1 MEDNYFDKKYQT
13 YASILESLKKNKE
26 VTIINTLPLLCD
38 EKSCTME
45 KDGKP
50 TRLALALK
58 AWGASSKEDA
68 QAKAR
73 AISGRNRG

>member
-1 MEDNYFDKKYQT
+1 MGNM
-13 YASILESLKKNKE
+13 
-26 VTIINTLPLLCD
+26 PGP
-38 EKSCTME
+38 ME

>member
-1 MEDNYFDKKYQT
+1 MGNMPGPM
-13 YASILESLKKNKE
+13 A
-26 VTIINTLPLLCD
+26 
-38 EKSCTME
+38 

-68 QAKAR
+68 RAKAK
-73 AISGRNRG
+73 AISSRNKA